1 MADNNG
7 FESWRST
14 WVLYGPIVMAAAQVI
29 YPLASAEEL
38 GALVIESAAQGFV
51 DTDRIDPLDALLAG
65 LLHGRSPHQCAEVA
79 KALTANGIDT
89 FRASAVTGSTARHES
104 PRNPSSDLDS
114 DAPRFQP
121 PDFDAVR
128 ARASAYETKSTG
140 FATDR
145 LATRRI
151 TKYTQD
157 EAADDA
163 ATDQRWHRRRPKL
176 VAGFGVVCALV
187 VGSVVVAQDVFKTK
201 PMRNDS
207 VGFLIAENIP
217 EAWEL
222 IDAKAFVSFPSI
234 GPTLVAQRFTNP
246 SKSVTILLGTNADD
260 FRYSDPSLGVKQP
273 QGSPIETLRKD
284 SKAEVMDAPGQTKR
298 NALFKFWGEGKTY
311 FYWGPDPLQVE
322 LASGRVVTRGQTQTN
337 SYQWTDRANS
347 NFAQFGVVNERMGSQ
362 ASRSQGAPEPFFN
375 GPSSAADNAKVEIL
389 LDALKIGTSKQWSKQ
404 LIQLQP
410 DIWAEA
416 NQTSNSGGVTTDD
429 LRAQKLGFLGRT
441 RLTIGPNE
449 LHLVGPAIHG
459 KAVGLCTTTLCT
471 RIYYSADSFTYSADL
486 IIDGHWWHFENL
498 FTKEDEPTF
507 RTSPS
512 STGGGDVMIY
522 PKAEAGLDKSYRWW
536 GIDFGPDVQAARRN
550 EQRELFLRPVQ

>member
-187 VGSVVVAQDVFKTK
+187 VGSVVVAQDVFKPK

-234 GPTLVAQRFTNP
+234 GPTLVAQRF
-246 SKSVTILLGTNADD
+246 I
-260 FRYSDPSLGVKQP
+260 KQ
-273 QGSPIETLRKD
+273 
-284 SKAEVMDAPGQTKR
+284 
-298 NALFKFWGEGKTY
+298 
-311 FYWGPDPLQVE
+311 
-322 LASGRVVTRGQTQTN
+322 
-337 SYQWTDRANS
+337 
-347 NFAQFGVVNERMGSQ
+347 
-362 ASRSQGAPEPFFN
+362 
-375 GPSSAADNAKVEIL
+375 
-389 LDALKIGTSKQWSKQ
+389 
-404 LIQLQP
+404 
-410 DIWAEA
+410 
-416 NQTSNSGGVTTDD
+416 
-429 LRAQKLGFLGRT
+429 
-441 RLTIGPNE
+441 
-449 LHLVGPAIHG
+449 
-459 KAVGLCTTTLCT
+459 
-471 RIYYSADSFTYSADL
+471 
-486 IIDGHWWHFENL
+486 
-498 FTKEDEPTF
+498 
-507 RTSPS
+507 
-512 STGGGDVMIY
+512 
-522 PKAEAGLDKSYRWW
+522 
-536 GIDFGPDVQAARRN
+536 
-550 EQRELFLRPVQ
+550 